1 MRQQTA
7 RPQRGITF
15 LGLLF
20 FGVILALLVIVGAR
34 VMPTVNEYMTI
45 TKAVKKAASDGET
58 VQAVRRSFDRTAAVD
73 YISSVSGKDLEVTKV
88 DGKVV
93 GRFANDKEIPLFG
106 PAYLLLKY
114 RGASDTGYN

>member
-1 MRQQTA
+1 MRRQTA
-7 RPQRGITF
+7 RSQRGITF

-34 VMPTVNEYMTI
+34 VVPTVNEYMTI
-45 TKAVKKAASDGET
+45 TKAVKKAAADGDT

-73 YISSVSGKDLEVTKV
+73 YISSISGKDLEVTKV
-88 DGKVV
+88 DGQVV
-93 GRFANDKEIPLFG
+93 VRFAYDKEVPLFG